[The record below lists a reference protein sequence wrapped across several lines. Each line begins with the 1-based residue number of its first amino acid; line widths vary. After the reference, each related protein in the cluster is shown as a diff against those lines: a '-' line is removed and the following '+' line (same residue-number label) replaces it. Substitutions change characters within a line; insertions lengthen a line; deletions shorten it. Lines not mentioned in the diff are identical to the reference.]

1 MAAHGRAPA
10 GPHAP
15 ASLVCAARPE
25 AVTTTDDPGAA
36 SQVQEVVDQ
45 LRSDFAE
52 RDSLYERT
60 DAVLWGDYKLNVPDA
75 YRTTTVET
83 RSPCSR
89 TSPPPSR
96 PPSR

>member
-1 MAAHGRAPA
+1 MSGAWPNAA

-15 ASLVCAARPE
+15 ASPPSAAPLSPS
-25 AVTTTDDPGAA
+25 VTTTDDPGAA

-45 LRSDFAE
+45 LRQDFAE

-60 DAVLWGDYKLNVPDA
+60 DEVLWGDYPLNVPDD

-83 RSPCSR
+83 RSPLAQNIVS
-89 TSPPPSR
+89 TIAPP
-96 PPSR
+96 